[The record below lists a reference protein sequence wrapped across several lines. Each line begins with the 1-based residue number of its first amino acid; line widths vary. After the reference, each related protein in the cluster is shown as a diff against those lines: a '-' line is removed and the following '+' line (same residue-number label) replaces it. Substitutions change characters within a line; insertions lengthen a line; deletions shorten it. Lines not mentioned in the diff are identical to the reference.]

1 MKTRIVP
8 FIKVEC
14 LTCLL
19 LFLCA
24 LSCSKTTRSVSQE
37 YRYLDSLVES
47 IYGYPIPPE
56 VSHILVFNQNNGVCN
71 DCATEYLSF
80 MKHLPRRSD
89 VFILINLSPNS
100 SLPKSEYEGL
110 KCLHAV
116 SEREL
121 LLDYTNPLTN
131 LSYIRVH
138 DGKLDTIV
146 YLQSPPTI
154 DLEYIQKELEK

>member
-1 MKTRIVP
+1 M
-8 FIKVEC
+8 
-14 LTCLL
+14 
-19 LFLCA
+19 
-24 LSCSKTTRSVSQE
+24 
-37 YRYLDSLVES
+37 
-47 IYGYPIPPE
+47 
-56 VSHILVFNQNNGVCN
+56 
-71 DCATEYLSF
+71 
-80 MKHLPRRSD
+80 
-89 VFILINLSPNS
+89 FILINLSPNN

-110 KCLHAV
+110 RCRHEI